1 MAELKEGNKA
11 PDFTAI
17 DQDGKKV
24 KLSSFKGKKN
34 LVLYFYPKD
43 MTPGCTTQACDFR
56 DQHKKFK
63 NTAIIGVSIDSTERH
78 QKFIEK
84 YDLPFTLIA
93 DTDKKVAQKYRVW
106 QEKKLYGKTFMGI
119 VRTTFIIDKT
129 GTIRKIF
136 PKVKVKT
143 HIEEVL
149 SVLKG
154 IYPSFLLA
162 INFSI
167 CFMVLGILLERF
179 IHPCDVMTRLSSMRI
194 PIFSS

>member
-11 PDFTAI
+11 PDFTAV

-34 LVLYFYPKD
+34 VVLYFYPKD
-43 MTPGCTTQACDFR
+43 MTPGCTTQACDLR
-56 DQHKKFK
+56 DNHKKFK
-63 NTAIIGVSIDSTERH
+63 NTVILGVSIDSTERH
-78 QKFIEK
+78 QKFIGK

-93 DTDKKVAQKYRVW
+93 DTDKKVVEKYKVW

-129 GTIRKIF
+129 GTIQKIM

-143 HIEEVL
+143 HLEDVL
-149 SVLKG
+149 AVLKE
-154 IYPSFLLA
+154 L
-162 INFSI
+162 
-167 CFMVLGILLERF
+167 
-179 IHPCDVMTRLSSMRI
+179 
-194 PIFSS
+194 